1 MERVAAAGTD
11 RRTDRTAA
19 AKSPPSR
26 GEAVVTAAAG
36 MGIVCAV
43 AAAVGAWMLMTDPDR
58 LMWAAASDAGVLT
71 TLIARAAAICTAA
84 ALSLAGG

>member
-1 MERVAAAGTD
+1 
-11 RRTDRTAA
+11 
-19 AKSPPSR
+19 
-26 GEAVVTAAAG
+26 